1 MNNEK
6 KQSFVKGAVILA
18 GAGIAVKIIGAFY
31 KIPLGII
38 LGPCGMANFSLAYNI
53 YALLFVLSTAGV
65 PAAVSKMVS
74 QAEAKG
80 KSADTRRIY
89 RIAFFTFACAG
100 AVGSLLLFF
109 CADRLALLMGS
120 ADAAMSVRTIA
131 PAVFFV
137 SASAVSR
144 GYFQGKANM
153 YPTAISEV
161 LEASGKL
168 VFGIG
173 LAWIIKRTG
182 KTEAFVSAG
191 AVAGVS
197 AGAFL
202 SAAYFVFRRD
212 KRQKLPSGER
222 LRSKRSIL
230 RELASLAIPITAGA
244 AVISLTNVIDSALV
258 MNLLAKNGFGVGRAK
273 WLYGAYNY
281 AATLFN
287 LPSALITTLAV
298 SLIPS
303 IASAY
308 TGKNFILADKTAN
321 SAMSIAMMVAVPSAC
336 GLAALSY
343 GIVDLLY
350 GAGITAECI
359 AVSAR
364 LLTQLAYAIPL
375 LAIVTV
381 TNAIHQALGHQNVP
395 VVSMAAGAAVKVIS
409 NLILVGRVDINIYGA
424 AVSTV
429 FCYAAI
435 AVLNIV
441 ALKKYP
447 FIEMSI
453 SKIFIKP
460 ALCGIAVFVTASR
473 VYICLSSLIDGRIS
487 TILSVFAGIAVYI
500 FCVFCVGAVSKEEKK
515 LVFGEK
521 NISKFFNND

>member
-1 MNNEK
+1 MNSEK
-6 KQSFVKGAVILA
+6 KQSFIKGAAILA

-74 QAEAKG
+74 QALARGKCDEA
-80 KSADTRRIY
+80 RRIY
-89 RIAFFTFACAG
+89 RIAFFTFGCAG
-100 AVGSLLLFF
+100 ALGSVFLLF
-109 CADRLALLMGS
+109 CADKLAVFMGS
-120 ADAAMSVRTIA
+120 KDAAMSLRTIA

-137 SASAVSR
+137 SVSAVSR

-153 YPTAISEV
+153 YPTAISEII
-161 LEASGKL
+161 EATGKL

-182 KTEAFVSAG
+182 AGDGVVSAG

-197 AGAFL
+197 VGAFA
-202 SAAYFVFRRD
+202 SAVYFIMKRD
-212 KRQKLPSGER
+212 KSRSELGGVKQ
-222 LRSKRSIL
+222 RSKRSIL
-230 RELASLAIPITAGA
+230 RELISFAVPITAGA

-258 MNLLAKNGFGVGRAK
+258 MNLLSKNGFDGERAK

-281 AATLFN
+281 ATTLFN

-298 SLIPS
+298 SLIPTV
-303 IASAY
+303 ASAY
-308 TGKNFILADKTAN
+308 AQKNYILADKTAN
-321 SAMSIAMMVAVPSAC
+321 SALGIAMMVAVPSAC
-336 GLAALSY
+336 GLAALSH
-343 GIVDLLY
+343 GTVDLLY
-350 GAGITAECI
+350 GAGISTECVD
-359 AVSAR
+359 VSAR
-364 LLTQLAYAIPL
+364 LLMQLTYAIPL
-375 LAIVTV
+375 LALVTV
-381 TNAIHQALGHQNVP
+381 TNAIHQALGHPNVP
-395 VVSMAAGAAVKVIS
+395 VISMIAGAAVKVFS
-409 NLILVGRVDINIYGA
+409 NLFLVGRADINIYGA
-424 AVSTV
+424 AVSSV

-447 FIEMSI
+447 FIEICI

-460 ALCGIAVFVTASR
+460 VLCGAAVFITASR
-473 VYICLSSLIDGRIS
+473 LYICLCSAIDGRIA
-487 TILSVFAGIAVYI
+487 TILSVLAGIAVYI
-500 FCVFCVGAVSKEEKK
+500 FSVFCVGAVGKEEKK

-521 NISKFFNND
+521 KISKFLNND

>member
-1 MNNEK
+1 MNDEK
-6 KQSFVKGAVILA
+6 KQGFVKGAVILA

-53 YALLFVLSTAGV
+53 YSLLFVLSTAGV

-74 QAEAKG
+74 QAQVEG
-80 KSADTRRIY
+80 RSDDSRRIY
-89 RIAFFTFACAG
+89 RVAFFTFASAG
-100 AVGSLLLFF
+100 AVGSLFLFF
-109 CADRLALLMGS
+109 CADKLAVLMGS

-137 SASAVSR
+137 SVSAVSR

-153 YPTAISEV
+153 FPTASSEV
-161 LEASGKL
+161 IEALGKL

-173 LAWIIKRTG
+173 LAWIIKRIG
-182 KTEAFVSAG
+182 MNEALASAG

-197 AGAFL
+197 VGAFL
-202 SAAYFVFRRD
+202 SAVYFLFQHD
-212 KRQKLPSGER
+212 KRSEQVHGER

-230 RELASLAIPITAGA
+230 RELTSLAIPITAGA

-258 MNLLAKNGFGVGRAK
+258 MNLLAKNGFDAECVK

-298 SLIPS
+298 ALIPA

-308 TGKNFILADKTAN
+308 AGKNFILADKTAN
-321 SAMSIAMMVAVPSAC
+321 SAISIAMMIAVPAAC

-343 GIVDLLY
+343 GTVDLLY
-350 GAGITAECI
+350 GTGISAECVV
-359 AVSAR
+359 VSAR
-364 LLTQLAYAIPL
+364 LLTQLTYAIPL
-375 LAIVTV
+375 LALATV
-381 TNAIHQALGHQNVP
+381 TNAIHQALGHPNVP
-395 VVSMAAGAAVKVIS
+395 VVSMIAGGAVKVIS
-409 NLILVGRVDINIYGA
+409 NLLLVGRADINIYGA

-447 FIEMSI
+447 FVEMSI
-453 SKIFIKP
+453 FKIFTKP
-460 ALCGIAVFVTASR
+460 VLCGAAVFISASR
-473 VYICLSSLIDGRIS
+473 VYTCLSSLIDGRIS
-487 TILSVFAGIAVYI
+487 TILSVFAGILVYM
-500 FCVFCVGAVSKEEKK
+500 FCVLCIGAVSKEEKK

-521 NISKFFNND
+521 NISKFLNND

>member
-1 MNNEK
+1 MNSEK
-6 KQSFVKGAVILA
+6 KQGFVKGAAILA
-18 GAGIAVKIIGAFY
+18 GAGIAVKIVGAFY

-38 LGPCGMANFSLAYNI
+38 LGPCGMANFSIAYNI

-74 QAEAKG
+74 QAQAKG
-80 KSADTRRIY
+80 EEGQERRIY
-89 RIAFFTFACAG
+89 GTAFFTFACAG
-100 AVGSLLLFF
+100 AVGSVFLFF
-109 CADRLALLMGS
+109 FADALALIMGS

-137 SASAVSR
+137 SVSAVSR
-144 GYFQGKANM
+144 GYFQGKSNM

-161 LEASGKL
+161 IEAVGKL
-168 VFGIG
+168 IFGIG
-173 LAWIIKRTG
+173 LAWIIKRAG
-182 KTEAFVSAG
+182 KSEEFISAG

-202 SAAYFVFRRD
+202 SAMYFVFCRD
-212 KRQKLPSGER
+212 KRRLQLHGRK

-230 RELASLAIPITAGA
+230 REIVSLAVPITAGA

-258 MNLLAKNGFGVGRAK
+258 MNLLAKNGFNGERAK

-298 SLIPS
+298 SLIP
-303 IASAY
+303 AMAAAY
-308 TGKNFILADKTAN
+308 TGKKYILADKTAN
-321 SAMSIAMMVAVPSAC
+321 SALGIAMMLALPAAC

-343 GIVDLLY
+343 GTVDLLY
-350 GAGITAECI
+350 GAGIDAECI

-364 LLTQLAYAIPL
+364 LLTQLTYAIPL
-375 LAIVTV
+375 LAVVTV
-381 TNAIHQALGHQNVP
+381 TNAIHQALGHPNIP
-395 VVSMAAGAAVKVIS
+395 VVSMLAGAAVKVIS
-409 NLILVGRVDINIYGA
+409 NLLLVGRADINIYGA

-429 FCYAAI
+429 FCYATI

-447 FIEMSI
+447 FIEICI

-460 ALCGIAVFVTASR
+460 AICGAAVFIGASR
-473 VYICLSSLIDGRIS
+473 FYVCLCSWFNDKIA
-487 TILSVFAGIAVYI
+487 TILSVFAGIVVYAV
-500 FCVFCVGAVSKEEKK
+500 CALCVGVVGKEEKK
-515 LVFGEK
+515 LIFGEK
-521 NISKFFNND
+521 KISKFLNND

>member
-6 KQSFVKGAVILA
+6 KQSFVKGAAILA

-74 QAEAKG
+74 QAQAKG
-80 KSADTRRIY
+80 EAFLAQRIY

-100 AVGSLLLFF
+100 TAGSVFLFF
-109 CADRLALLMGS
+109 CADKLAAFMGS
-120 ADAAMSVRTIA
+120 KDASMSVRTIA

-137 SASAVSR
+137 SVSAVSR
-144 GYFQGKANM
+144 GYFQGKSNM

-161 LEASGKL
+161 IEAAGKL
-168 VFGIG
+168 FFGIG

-182 KTEAFVSAG
+182 MEDELVSAG

-197 AGAFL
+197 IGAFL
-202 SAAYFVFRRD
+202 SAAYFILRRD
-212 KRQKLPSGER
+212 KGKLTLSSGR
-222 LRSKRSIL
+222 PRSKRSIL
-230 RELASLAIPITAGA
+230 RELASLAVPITAGA

-258 MNLLAKNGFGVGRAK
+258 MNLLAKNGFDAERAK

-298 SLIPS
+298 SLIPA
-303 IASAY
+303 IAAAY
-308 TGKNFILADKTAN
+308 AGKNYILADKTAN
-321 SAMSIAMMVAVPSAC
+321 SALSIAMMVALPAAC

-343 GIVDLLY
+343 GTVDLLY
-350 GAGITAECI
+350 GTGIDAECI

-364 LLTQLAYAIPL
+364 LLVQLTYAIPL
-375 LAIVTV
+375 LALVTV
-381 TNAIHQALGHQNVP
+381 TNAIHQALGHPNVP
-395 VVSMAAGAAVKVIS
+395 VVSMFAGAAVKVIS
-409 NLILVGRVDINIYGA
+409 NLLLVGRAGINIYGA

-447 FIEMSI
+447 FVEICI

-460 ALCGIAVFVTASR
+460 ALCGAAVFISASR
-473 VYICLSSLIDGRIS
+473 FYICLCSHIDCRIA
-487 TILSVFAGIAVYI
+487 TILSVFVGIGVYI
-500 FCVFCVGAVSKEEKK
+500 LCAFCVGAVGKEEKK
-515 LVFGEK
+515 LIFGEK
-521 NISKFFNND
+521 KISKFLNND